1 MSVDPKKFGITP
13 SLVDAV
19 KLTLEGKS
27 LAALAPPRDKVTHK
41 DVLVGRGVLKKHPQ
55 DPDKHVVAKEEAEQ
69 VDELSK
75 GTLGSYVKKASGR
88 VADKSRHAG
97 DIENRRDISPAA
109 KEILAKQNRKIGNS
123 LKGISRA
130 TDRLT
135 KEDVEQVDEL
145 SKGTLGSYIKKASD
159 DARARARI
167 AGTAGPGTKRGKEL
181 DDKSRDRLRHVG
193 RAVGKLTKEDVDKD
207 VEKVNRATGAAA
219 AAAIRSADPVISR
232 MKDKNP
238 AMHNALTKT
247 TNPGNPFTG
256 SRYGDKGVA
265 EANGS
270 SNPST
275 SSSALDKINS
285 IASDMKKM
293 TSEPL
298 KPPKDPGA
306 VKKLPNVNAP
316 GAPDMFKTEAVADPM
331 AAKKA
336 EVQKKIA
343 QKQATAVQARA
354 NKRMSNINAS
364 NDKCSC
370 GSTNES
376 KMKCEVHGDSGMKGG
391 KEKIEVNPPLRE
403 AEDLPKKVITKGHEI
418 AKSLIKNRAKV
429 REPYA
434 VGMAQAK
441 KSAGIKN

>member
-376 KMKCEVHGDSGMKGG
+376 KMKCEVHSGGMKGG

>member
-55 DPDKHVVAKEEAEQ
+55 DPNKHVVAKEEAEQ

-109 KEILAKQNRKIGNS
+109 KEVLARQNRKIGNS

-135 KEDVEQVDEL
+135 KEDVD
-145 SKGTLGSYIKKASD
+145 
-159 DARARARI
+159 
-167 AGTAGPGTKRGKEL
+167 
-181 DDKSRDRLRHVG
+181 
-193 RAVGKLTKEDVDKD
+193 
-207 VEKVNRATGAAA
+207 KVNRATGAAA
-219 AAAIRSADPVISR
+219 AAAIRSADPVISK
-232 MKDKNP
+232 MKDSNP
-238 AMHNALTKT
+238 QMHKALTKT
-247 TNPGNPFTG
+247 TNPGNIFTG

-265 EANGS
+265 EAKESGPKVKDEYKNFHDKFKSHSKENQAKITSNLRKGMSYKDAIKNVSETNGT

-285 IASDMKKM
+285 IATDMKKM
-293 TSEPL
+293 ASEPL
-298 KPPKDPGA
+298 KAPKDPGA

>member
-1 MSVDPKKFGITP
+1 MAF
-13 SLVDAV
+13 
-19 KLTLEGKS
+19 
-27 LAALAPPRDKVTHK
+27 
-41 DVLVGRGVLKKHPQ
+41 
-55 DPDKHVVAKEEAEQ
+55 
-69 VDELSK
+69 
-75 GTLGSYVKKASGR
+75 
-88 VADKSRHAG
+88 
-97 DIENRRDISPAA
+97 
-109 KEILAKQNRKIGNS
+109 AKQTGIGAKI
-123 LKGISRA
+123 KA
-130 TDRLT
+130 T
-135 KEDVEQVDEL
+135 KEDVN
-145 SKGTLGSYIKKASD
+145 
-159 DARARARI
+159 
-167 AGTAGPGTKRGKEL
+167 
-181 DDKSRDRLRHVG
+181 
-193 RAVGKLTKEDVDKD
+193 KD

-219 AAAIRSADPVISR
+219 AAATRNADPVISK
-232 MKDKNP
+232 MKDSNP
-238 AMHNALTKT
+238 QMHKALTKT
-247 TNPGNPFTG
+247 TNPGNIFTG

-265 EANGS
+265 ETNGS

-285 IASDMKKM
+285 IATDMKKM
-293 TSEPL
+293 ASEPL

-376 KMKCEVHGDSGMKGG
+376 KMKCEVHGDGGMKGG
-391 KEKIEVNPPLRE
+391 KEKIQVNPPLRE

-418 AKSLIKNRAKV
+418 AKSLIKHRSKV

-441 KSAGIKN
+441 KSAGIKD